1 MKKEELRVIPKKN
14 YIILALVLLISFLFI
29 YYLYLWFDSYNEAKL
44 NIPIMNKYM
53 EVINY
58 NELSDYLVENP
69 DTIIYVSVLENSD
82 IRNFEKKFK
91 NLFKRHEID
100 KDILYMD
107 ITDEKKIDKSIYTI
121 GDTSITD
128 VPVIM
133 VFDNGILK
141 SIYGIKDNNYDIDSL
156 KLFIDNI
163 TFTSDGEL
171 DG

>member
-14 YIILALVLLISFLFI
+14 YIILALVLLLSFLFI

-100 KDILYMD
+100 KDI
-107 ITDEKKIDKSIYTI
+107 
-121 GDTSITD
+121 
-128 VPVIM
+128 
-133 VFDNGILK
+133 
-141 SIYGIKDNNYDIDSL
+141 
-156 KLFIDNI
+156 
-163 TFTSDGEL
+163 
-171 DG
+171 